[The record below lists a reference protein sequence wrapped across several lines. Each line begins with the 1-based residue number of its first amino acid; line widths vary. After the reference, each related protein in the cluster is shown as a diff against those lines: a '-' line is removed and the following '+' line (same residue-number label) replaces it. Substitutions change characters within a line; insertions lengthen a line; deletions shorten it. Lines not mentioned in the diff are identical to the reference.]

1 MPTFGKAGGFAA
13 KFMSKSPFSKTIAK
27 DAGIPPIEEEDDNK
41 KLMNKKENMKD
52 PDWTPAFE
60 GADHSQ
66 KELDQMT
73 EKEKEDY
80 YN

>member
-41 KLMNKKENMKD
+41 KIIIIK
-52 PDWTPAFE
+52 
-60 GADHSQ
+60 Q
-66 KELDQMT
+66 
-73 EKEKEDY
+73 
-80 YN
+80 